1 MGKAPKREFYQ
12 RERSWF
18 SQENVSKTLKDKDL
32 QTALSLYPSSITY
45 LLCDLGR
52 VTSSVEAF
60 FFSFSICKLS
70 FVPHP
75 QPRGPNHKSNLE
87 RFYDSGKVKVPV
99 T

>member
-52 VTSSVEAF
+52 VTSS
-60 FFSFSICKLS
+60 L
-70 FVPHP
+70 
-75 QPRGPNHKSNLE
+75 
-87 RFYDSGKVKVPV
+87 
-99 T
+99 